1 MKDSPMLEFESTA
14 FAVTS
19 GEDAKTNPGIYGK
32 ALAEWIAEALPA
44 RGFDT
49 GEVIAE
55 DFGWLVP
62 VESKPH
68 SLYVVCASEDGET
81 EKWRAFAFAE
91 GGLLARLMGKD
102 RRSESVAALFAA
114 LKELIAAGPDV
125 RNLRQDP
132 P

>member
-1 MKDSPMLEFESTA
+1 
-14 FAVTS
+14 
-19 GEDAKTNPGIYGK
+19 
-32 ALAEWIAEALPA
+32 
-44 RGFDT
+44 
-49 GEVIAE
+49 
-55 DFGWLVP
+55 VP

-81 EKWRAFAFAE
+81 DKWRAFAFAE

-102 RRSESVAALFAA
+102 RRSESVAALFAT